1 LGIPGGFGGVT
12 ERIVGAIVI
21 AVITLTTIVA
31 IIVFLVHAIAPTFIG
46 LFRIALII
54 GAGILIYTKL
64 KVKEKEK
71 EK

>member
-1 LGIPGGFGGVT
+1 MFLPSISAFPNLD
-12 ERIVGAIVI
+12 II
-21 AVITLTTIVA
+21 LIVA

-46 LFRIALII
+46 LFIIALII

-71 EK
+71 